1 MYVRQGNVMNSDD
14 VKVIGSS
21 HDKGIH
27 TANYPDAIDYTNIKF
42 YTPDDI
48 PPEVLAYEARLAQ
61 LDVGRS
67 GKTGLLYLMLESDP
81 SNGRTVI
88 KEKFSKVPLVVLKAM
103 YLEESLPEMAYI
115 YIMSPSGG
123 ILQGDRYRM
132 DIMLRNKA
140 MLHVTTQGATRIYRM
155 NRNYATQMVNIDVDE
170 DCYMEYIPDQIIP
183 YRDSRFY
190 QKINLNVHEHATLVY
205 SEIIVPGRVARN
217 EVFQYDICYMKTI
230 ARNQYGS
237 VRFMDNVVLEP
248 KKNNLKIMGILD
260 EHDVVGSIYI
270 ITRAEYVNAIS
281 EEVNAT
287 IKHFANVVGGAS
299 ILPYDSGVIVRLLGN
314 IADDIR
320 GFVYEVVRIVRRVVL
335 NARFSGIRKG

>member
-1 MYVRQGNVMNSDD
+1 
-14 VKVIGSS
+14 
-21 HDKGIH
+21 
-27 TANYPDAIDYTNIKF
+27 
-42 YTPDDI
+42 
-48 PPEVLAYEARLAQ
+48 
-61 LDVGRS
+61 
-67 GKTGLLYLMLESDP
+67 
-81 SNGRTVI
+81 
-88 KEKFSKVPLVVLKAM
+88 SKVPLVVLKAM

-132 DIMLRNKA
+132 DITLRNKA

>member
-1 MYVRQGNVMNSDD
+1 MNSDD

-132 DIMLRNKA
+132 DI
-140 MLHVTTQGATRIYRM
+140 T
-155 NRNYATQMVNIDVDE
+155 
-170 DCYMEYIPDQIIP
+170 
-183 YRDSRFY
+183 
-190 QKINLNVHEHATLVY
+190 
-205 SEIIVPGRVARN
+205 
-217 EVFQYDICYMKTI
+217 
-230 ARNQYGS
+230 
-237 VRFMDNVVLEP
+237 
-248 KKNNLKIMGILD
+248 
-260 EHDVVGSIYI
+260 
-270 ITRAEYVNAIS
+270 
-281 EEVNAT
+281 
-287 IKHFANVVGGAS
+287 
-299 ILPYDSGVIVRLLGN
+299 
-314 IADDIR
+314 
-320 GFVYEVVRIVRRVVL
+320 
-335 NARFSGIRKG
+335 